1 MHLVLFLNSVVEVLN
16 FFIDLLSVVN
26 VIVINYLGYETQ
38 TNILFYLLDFVFVI
52 MESFGFCML

>member
-38 TNILFYLLDFVFVI
+38 MNILFYLLDFVFVI